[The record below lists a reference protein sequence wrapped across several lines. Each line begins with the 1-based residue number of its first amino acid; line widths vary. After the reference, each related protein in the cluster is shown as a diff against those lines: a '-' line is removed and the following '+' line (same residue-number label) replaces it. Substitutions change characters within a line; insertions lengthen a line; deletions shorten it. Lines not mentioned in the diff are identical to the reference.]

1 MFSIPKAIPKTYFN
15 FPGQLDVEGILPTQ
29 SMFTTNKLANMCE
42 QTQPSNDAP
51 SRNRYHERVEEA
63 GGTNIV
69 TASLV

>member
-1 MFSIPKAIPKTYFN
+1 MSSIPKAKPKTYFN
-15 FPGQLDVEGILPTQ
+15 FSGQLDVEGILPTQ
-29 SMFTTNKLANMCE
+29 TMFTTNKLANTCE
-42 QTQPSNDAP
+42 QTQLSNDTT